1 MRIRHWS
8 ILLVLVA
15 VVAMGAVAEQRGGED
30 ETGPYEAVPNWPQ
43 PLHNDGWTWG
53 STAAVW
59 AESPDRV
66 FVFQRGELEVL
77 KDPIGPGGLPKRAAT
92 NGKPRWQRCLM
103 VFDRN
108 GKLVESWDQHDD
120 KFVRPHRIVI
130 SPYDPERNVW
140 LVDDGAHQVFKFTND
155 GKKLLMVIGEKE
167 KPGNDEYHFN
177 RPTDLAFL
185 PNGDFYVSDGYNNT
199 RVVKYSKDGK
209 FLLQWGKPGKGP
221 GEFNL
226 VHGISIDVDRQ
237 RIYVSDRS
245 NSRIQVFDLAG
256 KYIEEW
262 NNIRSPYYLA
272 LSKDQELIV
281 SDGVTQKI
289 LKYDLNGKLLHGWG
303 TFGPFPGGLW
313 GVHQV
318 SVDSEGNLYLAEVF
332 NGRVQKLRPKP
343 STDRARLI
351 SQTTHSLSR

>member
-1 MRIRHWS
+1 MRIKKWG
-8 ILLVLVA
+8 LLLILVA
-15 VVAMGAVAEQRGGED
+15 GVAIGAAAPQKGGEE
-30 ETGPYEAVPNWPQ
+30 ETGPYEVVPNWPQ

-66 FVFQRGELEVL
+66 FVFQRGELEEL
-77 KDPIGPGGLPKRAAT
+77 KDPVGGGGLPKRVAT
-92 NGKPRWQRCLM
+92 QAKPRWERCLM

-108 GKLVESWDQHDD
+108 GKLVESWQQHDD
-120 KFVRPHRIVI
+120 KFVRPHRVAI
-130 SPYDPERNVW
+130 SPYDPEKNVW

-155 GKKLLMVIGEKE
+155 GKKLLMALGEKQ
-167 KPGNDEYHFN
+167 KPGKDPYHFD
-177 RPTDLAFL
+177 RPTDIAFL
-185 PNGDFYVSDGYNNT
+185 PNGDFYVTDGYNNT
-199 RVVKYSKDGK
+199 RVVKYSKEGK
-209 FLLQWGKPGKGP
+209 YLFEWGKPGKGP

-226 VHGISIDVDRQ
+226 VHGISIDVDKQ
-237 RIYVSDRS
+237 RVYVSDRS
-245 NSRIQVFDLAG
+245 NSRIQVFDLNG
-256 KYIEEW
+256 KYFEEW

-289 LKYDLNGKLLHGWG
+289 LKYDLAGKLLYSWG

-318 SVDSEGNLYLAEVF
+318 SVDSEGNLYVAEVF
-332 NGRVQKLRPKP
+332 NGRVQKFRPKP
-343 STDRARLI
+343 GADRAKLAG
-351 SQTTHSLSR
+351 QTVHSLTR